1 MSAAESENVST
12 EVDQIERELEL
23 LIDSL
28 KGERDDLAVAVEK
41 LLDVEK
47 NDKTVDDITL
57 PFNSEE
63 DELTF
68 IVGASVGAL
77 VEAIARIEMNEDD
90 DYTDADSLEIDDVC

>member
-23 LIDSL
+23 LIDAL
-28 KGERDDLAVAVEK
+28 
-41 LLDVEK
+41 
-47 NDKTVDDITL
+47 DDITL

-68 IVGASVGAL
+68 VIGASVGAL